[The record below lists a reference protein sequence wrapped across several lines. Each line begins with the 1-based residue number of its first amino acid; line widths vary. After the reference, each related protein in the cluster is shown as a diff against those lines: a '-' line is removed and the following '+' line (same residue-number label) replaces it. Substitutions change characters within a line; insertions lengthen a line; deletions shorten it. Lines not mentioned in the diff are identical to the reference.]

1 MKRIT
6 LEIRSS
12 FGKVLDRFASRNGI
26 SADEAVRRA
35 LAVISL
41 AEAEASRGRSL
52 GIVEEDRETGDLH
65 AVGCIR
71 GL

>member
-1 MKRIT
+1 MKRMT

-12 FGKVLDRFASRNGI
+12 FGKVQ
-26 SADEAVRRA
+26 
-35 LAVISL
+35 
-41 AEAEASRGRSL
+41 
-52 GIVEEDRETGDLH
+52 EDRETGDLH